1 MILKQ
6 VQDMVG
12 MTGEAGERVGNEQSH
27 EKRVRLHNEQLQEDD
42 VLHRCHQ
49 QSITEGARAQA
60 ELDSR
65 LHSALQTEV
74 SCVLRSR
81 CLHVGSHCTGET
93 AQELAQGLED
103 QPHQVNEPRDERL
116 VRGVVRARA
125 CGCRNRV
132 GMTGKAGVPYLP
144 PQERRNEASPLF
156 L

>member
-1 MILKQ
+1 
-6 VQDMVG
+6 
-12 MTGEAGERVGNEQSH
+12 MTGRAGGRADNEQAM
-27 EKRVRLHNEQLQEDD
+27 KRGYVYIMSNYKRTTFYIGVTNSLERR
-42 VLHRCHQ
+42 V
-49 QSITEGARAQA
+49 
-60 ELDSR
+60 

-93 AQELAQGLED
+93 AQELAQGLEN
-103 QPHQVNEPRDERL
+103 QPHQVNEPRDERP

-144 PQERRNEASPLF
+144 SQERRNEASPLF